1 MSYEITQHCNVVK
14 QALSCKQCSSGYRTY
29 RDFQVPEAAQACCGL
44 HWLLRIQPPAC
55 MHAFIHSF
63 IHSSMQSYTHSFMHT
78 FIHAAS
84 HSITHWFAHC
94 FIHSSIR
101 SFIESF
107 IQPFGYLLSPSSTP
121 LYTYHNSLLT
131 VRYRTEWRPVLFQHA
146 TAHAEPAFQSDPL
159 TMRRQALRDL

>member
-1 MSYEITQHCNVVK
+1 MTSRSLKQHRRAADCTG
-14 QALSCKQCSSGYRTY
+14 SSGSN
-29 RDFQVPEAAQACCGL
+29 PL
-44 HWLLRIQPPAC
+44 HAC
-55 MHAFIHSF
+55 MHSFIHSF
-63 IHSSMQSYTHSFMHT
+63 IHPCSHTHTLSCIHSFT
-78 FIHAAS
+78 QQVIRLLIGLRTASFIR
-84 HSITHWFAHC
+84 WFAC
-94 FIHSSIR
+94 SFVLSFIHSSIR